1 MDTNKYIQSQR
12 LSYLA
17 LGSIVGFFIGLNEA
31 PINYYM
37 IVGFVLLAILISWW
51 VKRK

>member
-1 MDTNKYIQSQR
+1 MSLKKYILSQR

-17 LGSIVGFFIGLNEA
+17 LGALGGFFIGLNEV

-37 IVGFVLLAILISWW
+37 LLGFVLVAVLISWW
-51 VKRK
+51 IKKK